1 MLFPKLKKEDTN
13 KTVITE
19 SCVRSKLDEEIYSR
33 IAELDDKEVTSDA
46 YAAGIKNVKVLS
58 DIRGVYGMTPEKQK
72 QFPDQ
77 TVAKI
82 VGVIGTVVLT
92 GFWIGVERNSV
103 VPMRVVNAT
112 DKLLK
117 V

>member
-72 QFPDQ
+72 